1 MTVKGEGFG
10 FASDAFL
17 AYFSETYFADVFL
30 VEQKLELGLA
40 DFALIFVLDRGG
52 GDNMIG

>member
-1 MTVKGEGFG
+1 MAVKGEGFR
-10 FASDAFL
+10 FTSNAFL
-17 AYFSETYFADVFL
+17 ADFSETYFADVFL